1 MSGKHKQRLAQFDS
15 CLRQEKVS
23 LAGLKELCYQGVPEG
38 GGRRAQ
44 AWRILLGYLP
54 LQRSVWPEVV
64 REKRALYRQL
74 VAEMILSTPDEMGEK
89 SPVVEDHPLNINPT
103 SHWQSFFKDNE
114 VLLQIDKDVRRLC
127 PDLTFFQQATPVP
140 NLLVVGDA
148 NTGVAAQEKLYTR
161 VNQAQLKAQEV
172 KRRGVGPTTLSSS
185 KKKAVEDYTPIM
197 ESGQEAHWEVVERI
211 LFLYAKLNPG
221 QGYVQGMNEI
231 IGPIYYVLASDS
243 DTEWRDHAEADC
255 FFCFTNL
262 MSDIRDFFIKTLDD
276 SASGIQA
283 IMARLADRL
292 REVDQVSADILNE
305 QGIKMQYFAFRWLSL
320 LLSQEFPLPDVLSLW
335 DALLTD
341 QTRSDL
347 LIQTCAAM
355 VFLVRDNIST
365 NDFASNMK
373 MLQNYPPID
382 VRLIIEKARQLSSSA

>member
-1 MSGKHKQRLAQFDS
+1 MVTDNDKNVVVFRLAQFDS

-243 DTEWRDHAEADC
+243 DTEWRGGRAVG
-255 FFCFTNL
+255 FKN
-262 MSDIRDFFIKTLDD
+262 
-276 SASGIQA
+276 
-283 IMARLADRL
+283 
-292 REVDQVSADILNE
+292 
-305 QGIKMQYFAFRWLSL
+305 
-320 LLSQEFPLPDVLSLW
+320 
-335 DALLTD
+335 
-341 QTRSDL
+341 
-347 LIQTCAAM
+347 
-355 VFLVRDNIST
+355 
-365 NDFASNMK
+365 
-373 MLQNYPPID
+373 
-382 VRLIIEKARQLSSSA
+382 

>member
-1 MSGKHKQRLAQFDS
+1 M
-15 CLRQEKVS
+15 
-23 LAGLKELCYQGVPEG
+23 GVEEIIIANPE
-38 GGRRAQ
+38 AN
-44 AWRILLGYLP
+44 
-54 LQRSVWPEVV
+54 
-64 REKRALYRQL
+64 
-74 VAEMILSTPDEMGEK
+74 
-89 SPVVEDHPLNINPT
+89 SPVVEDHPLNPNP
-103 SHWQSFFKDNE
+103 SSNWQTFFKDND

-127 PDLTFFQQATPVP
+127 PDLTFFQQATPHP
-140 NLLVVGDA
+140 HWLLVGDLDE
-148 NTGVAAQEKLYTR
+148 GVPPREKLHAR
-161 VNQAQLKAQEV
+161 VTQARLQSQTLERK
-172 KRRGVGPTTLSSS
+172 GVGPSTLANS
-185 KKKAVEDYTPIM
+185 KKKAVEDYAPLS
-197 ESGQEAHWEVVERI
+197 EGQEAHWEVVERM

-231 IGPIYYVLASDS
+231 IGPIYYVMASDPRA
-243 DTEWRDHAEADC
+243 DWKEHAEADC

-283 IMARLADRL
+283 IMARFAERL
-292 REVDQVSADILNE
+292 KEVDQVSADILNE

-341 QTRSDL
+341 PTRSDL
-347 LIQTCAAM
+347 LIQTCSAM

-382 VRLIIEKARQLSSSA
+382 VRLIIEKARQLSST

>member
-1 MSGKHKQRLAQFDS
+1 MSGRHKLRVAEFDS
-15 CLRQEKVS
+15 CLGADVIKMEDLRRHS
-23 LAGLKELCYQGVPEG
+23 YAGIPEG
-38 GGRRAQ
+38 GGRRA
-44 AWRILLGYLP
+44 ATWRILLNYLP
-54 LQRSVWPEVV
+54 PKKKVWQGILEEQRS
-64 REKRALYRQL
+64 LYHQL
-74 VAEMILSTPDEMGEK
+74 VEEIIIANPEAN
-89 SPVVEDHPLNINPT
+89 SPVMEDHPLNPNP
-103 SHWQSFFKDNE
+103 SSNWQTFFKDND

-127 PDLTFFQQATPVP
+127 PDLTFFQQATPHP
-140 NLLVVGDA
+140 HRLLVGDPDE
-148 NTGVAAQEKLYTR
+148 GVPPREKLHAR
-161 VNQAQLKAQEV
+161 VTQARLQSQTLERK
-172 KRRGVGPTTLSSS
+172 GVGPSTLANS
-185 KKKAVEDYTPIM
+185 KKKAVEDYAPLS
-197 ESGQEAHWEVVERI
+197 EGQEAHWEVVERM

-231 IGPIYYVLASDS
+231 IGPIYYVMASDPRQ
-243 DTEWRDHAEADC
+243 DWKAHAEADC

-382 VRLIIEKARQLSSSA
+382 VRLIIEKARQLSSST